1 MAVPFIN
8 GNLFVSVLNTYADS
22 AATRTIDADRSA

>member
-1 MAVPFIN
+1 MAAPYIN
-8 GNLFVSVLNTYADS
+8 GNLLVGVLNTYADS